1 VAPKLLATD
10 LDGTLLASDGT
21 VHAEDAA
28 AIRELTRRGVRVTF
42 CTGRMHSGCGHF
54 ARELELTTP
63 LVCLDGAQ
71 IVDPQSS
78 APVHVAGLP
87 TECVGELRQAL
98 RHLRATTF
106 LFSAD
111 RIYHDAAGDAAAPY
125 VSIWTREME
134 RVDDVMH
141 HPSWDSGA
149 MGLVT
154 VGEQPLIEELQ
165 QAIRADLP
173 ALDTASFISNR
184 PGYQGVWA
192 MVIRRQGISKA
203 SGLEHLCGAL
213 EIELSDVVAVGDWL
227 NDLTMLR
234 AVGHSYAM
242 GQSPP
247 EVVAAAREVLTADHN
262 SGGGIAEAARRAG
275 LL

>member
-1 VAPKLLATD
+1 MAPKLLATD

-28 AIRELTRRGVRVTF
+28 AIRELNRRGVRVTF
-42 CTGRMHSGCGHF
+42 STGRMHSGCGHF

-71 IVDPQSS
+71 IVDPQTGAS
-78 APVHVAGLP
+78 VHIAGLP
-87 TECVGELRQAL
+87 AECVPELRHAL
-98 RHLRATTF
+98 RHLGAATF

-134 RVDDVMH
+134 RVDNVMH
-141 HPSWDSGA
+141 HPSWDDGA

-154 VGEQPLIEELQ
+154 VGEQRVIEELQ
-165 QAIRADLP
+165 AAIHSELP

-184 PGYQGVWA
+184 PGHEGVWA
-192 MVIRRQGISKA
+192 MLVRRQGISKA
-203 SGLEHLCGAL
+203 SGLEHLCSAL
-213 EIELSDVVAVGDWL
+213 GINMSEVVGVGDWL

-247 EVVAAAREVLTADHN
+247 EVVEAAGQVLVADHT